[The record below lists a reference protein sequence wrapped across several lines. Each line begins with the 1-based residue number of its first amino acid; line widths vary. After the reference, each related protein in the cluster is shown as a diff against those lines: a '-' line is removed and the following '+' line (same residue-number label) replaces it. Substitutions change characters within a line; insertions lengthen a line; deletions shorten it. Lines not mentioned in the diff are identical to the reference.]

1 MTLLVVSF
9 LAGILTTFAPCIL
22 PLLPV
27 IIGGGIS
34 SSRTKKQN
42 FRRGLLIVG
51 SLGLSVII
59 FTLLLKATT
68 ALLGVPQEV
77 WRILAG
83 GIVILLGIN
92 YLFPHVWQTV
102 ILKLGMSQR
111 SNATLYKAS
120 ATSSTGGAIL
130 TGAALGP
137 VFTSCSPTYALIV
150 AAVLPA
156 SFFEGLLYLVAYV
169 IGMAIVLLLVIYLG
183 QKIISKLGWALNE
196 HGIFHKVIGV
206 IFVIVGIGVILGFD
220 KSAQTFLLERGVYD
234 GTSGF
239 EESFQL
245 K

>member
-51 SLGLSVII
+51 SLGVSVII

-83 GIVILLGIN
+83 GIVLLLGIN
-92 YLFPHVWQTV
+92 YLFPRVWQTI

-111 SNATLYKAS
+111 SNATLYKAL

-196 HGIFHKVIGV
+196 HGIFHKVIGI

>member
-1 MTLLVVSF
+1 MTLLFISF
-9 LAGILTTFAPCIL
+9 LAGVLTTFAPCIL

-27 IIGGGIS
+27 IIGGGMS
-34 SSRTKKQN
+34 QSVNTSKQL
-42 FRRGLLIVG
+42 RRGLLIVA
-51 SLGLSVII
+51 SLSVSVIV

-77 WRILAG
+77 WRFVAG
-83 GIVILLGIN
+83 GIVLALGIN
-92 YLFPHVWQTV
+92 YLFPRLWQTM
-102 ILKLGMSQR
+102 ILKIGMSQR

-156 SFFEGLLYLVAYV
+156 SFIEGILYLIAYV
-169 IGMAIVLLLVIYLG
+169 IGMAVVLLLVIYLG

-220 KSAQTFLLERGVYD
+220 KSAQAFLLERGVYD

>member
-34 SSRTKKQN
+34 SSRIKKQN
-42 FRRGLLIVG
+42 FRRGLIIVG
-51 SLGLSVII
+51 SLGVSVII

-83 GIVILLGIN
+83 GIVLLLGIN
-92 YLFPHVWQTV
+92 YLFPRVWQTI

-120 ATSSTGGAIL
+120 ATSSTSGAIL

-156 SFFEGLLYLVAYV
+156 SFFEGILYLTAYV

-196 HGIFHKVIGV
+196 HGIFHKVIGI

>member
-1 MTLLVVSF
+1 MTLLLISF

-27 IIGGGIS
+27 IIGGGVS
-34 SSRTKKQN
+34 KTATRSQN
-42 FRRGLLIVG
+42 LKRGLLIVA
-51 SLGLSVII
+51 SLSISVII

-77 WRILAG
+77 WQIIAG
-83 GIVILLGIN
+83 GIVLLLGIN
-92 YLFPHVWQTV
+92 YLFPALWQS
-102 ILKLGMSQR
+102 INMEFGASQR
-111 SNATLYKAS
+111 SNTTLYKAS
-120 ATSSTGGAIL
+120 ANNSKAGTIL

-156 SFFEGLLYLVAYV
+156 SFFAGMLYLIAYV
-169 IGMAIVLLLVIYLG
+169 IGMSLVLLLVIYLG
-183 QKIISKLGWALNE
+183 QTLVSKLGWALNE
-196 HGIFHKVIGV
+196 HGVFHKVIGV
-206 IFVIVGIGVILGFD
+206 IFVIVGLAVILGFD
-220 KSAQTFLLERGVYD
+220 KTAQSFLLEKGIYD

-245 K
+245 N

>member
-42 FRRGLLIVG
+42 FRRGLIIVG
-51 SLGLSVII
+51 SLGVSVII

-77 WRILAG
+77 WRVLAG
-83 GIVILLGIN
+83 GIVLLLGIN
-92 YLFPHVWQTV
+92 YLFPRVWQTV

-156 SFFEGLLYLVAYV
+156 SFFEGLLYLVSYV

>member
-51 SLGLSVII
+51 SLGVSVII

-83 GIVILLGIN
+83 GIVLLLGIN
-92 YLFPHVWQTV
+92 YLFPRVWQTI

-120 ATSSTGGAIL
+120 ATSSTSGAIL

-156 SFFEGLLYLVAYV
+156 SFFEGILYLTAYV